1 MEPKRTKIDTV
12 DVDGNSIKLAV
23 IRPGN
28 KMTQDA
34 NMAYNLRMAKLI
46 REGASDS
53 SKRLLLRAEL
63 EDYLLKAGI
72 WTLSDAAEVE
82 KLALEIRASELLLKQ
97 GGIKVSEGRLLAL
110 EMAEKRQMI
119 LERHSKR
126 LQFDSITVES
136 QAENFRFEY
145 LLTQCLV
152 YFDTGKPFLKN
163 HNEYIELQDTE
174 AVMEGARV
182 LANMIYGLGD
192 NVDRNMFEMQ
202 WLKNAGMIDSNG
214 KYTNQRGE
222 TVDRDGRLINKD
234 GRYIDREGNLIDTF
248 GRPVDDHGNLLV
260 EQSKPFIDDE
270 TGNEVVI
277 CDIGKKKKTRKR
289 ATSKRSQKTKKVK
302 NG

>member
-1 MEPKRTKIDTV
+1 MESKRIKIDTV
-12 DVDGNSIKLAV
+12 DANGDKIQLAV
-23 IRPGN
+23 VRPGN
-28 KMTQDA
+28 KTTQDA

-46 REGASDS
+46 REGALDGSG
-53 SKRLLLRAEL
+53 RLLLRAEL
-63 EDYLLKAGI
+63 EDYLLKTGV

-119 LERHSKR
+119 LEKHSKR

-152 YFDTGKPFLKN
+152 YFDTGRPFLKN
-163 HNEYIELQDTE
+163 HNAYVELQDTE

-182 LANMIYGLGD
+182 LANMIYGLNE
-192 NVDRNMFEMQ
+192 NVDKNMFEMQ
-202 WLKNAGMIDSNG
+202 WLKSAGMINDNG

-222 TVDRDGRLINKD
+222 IVDRDGRLINKD

-248 GRPVDDHGNLLV
+248 GRPVDDNGNLLI

-270 TGNEVVI
+270 TGDEVVI
-277 CDIGKKKKTRKR
+277 CDIGKKKKTTKKT
-289 ATSKRSQKTKKVK
+289 TSKKK
-302 NG
+302 